1 MRSQCHHAQ
10 ILIRVLFLACKPF
23 VVACIHLCV
32 HVEFLHSCLSLC
44 DHMNCRLPWFSWA
57 SQVVTVVKNPPANAG
72 DIRNTGSILGWGRSL
87 EEGMATHS
95 NILAHMSS
103 PDTEKES
110 SLMSLF
116 KRVLIP
122 SWRPHSHDLI
132 QT

>member
-1 MRSQCHHAQ
+1 M
-10 ILIRVLFLACKPF
+10 
-23 VVACIHLCV
+23 
-32 HVEFLHSCLSLC
+32 
-44 DHMNCRLPWFSWA
+44 
-57 SQVVTVVKNPPANAG
+57 VKNPPADAG

-122 SWRPHSHDLI
+122 S
-132 QT
+132 

>member
-1 MRSQCHHAQ
+1 MRSQCHQAQ
-10 ILIRVLFLACKPF
+10 ILVRVLFLACKQLI
-23 VVACIHLCV
+23 VACIDLCV
-32 HVEFLHSCLSLC
+32 RVEFLHSCLSLC
-44 DHMNCRLPWFSWA
+44 DRMNCRLPRFSWA

-95 NILAHMSS
+95 NIFAHMSS
-103 PDTEKES
+103 QGREKES

-116 KRVLIP
+116 KRVLIL